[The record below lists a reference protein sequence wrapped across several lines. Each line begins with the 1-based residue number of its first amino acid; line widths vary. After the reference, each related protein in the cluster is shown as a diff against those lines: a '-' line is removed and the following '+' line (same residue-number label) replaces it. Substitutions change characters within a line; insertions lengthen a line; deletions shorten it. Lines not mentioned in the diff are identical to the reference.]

1 MPLHKEAD
9 PVLKK
14 RAATDYITPSRTA
27 NDLSC
32 EYRDLSA
39 PKNNAGLMVMTRLKI
54 LLVDDN
60 DDEIF
65 LTRRMLESKDF
76 EVVSANSVIEALEQ
90 IAAQRFDIL
99 ITDLHMPDP
108 GDGFTVVT
116 AMRHFQP
123 EVLTLVVSDYPDVV
137 KAMAAVLLQADEV
150 LAKPFQVEQLIPLLS
165 KRKLTSKASPKLA
178 KENVASILDR
188 DAPITIRQWLW
199 RVEQV
204 GELSSLALAANE
216 RTEYLPEIIRNIT
229 ARLRAVRTIE
239 VIERASP
246 AAVAHG
252 QLRYRQGYTA
262 PLIVQESRILQ
273 VSIFE
278 TIQRNLATV
287 DFTSVLPDVMI
298 IADEADSQ
306 LKQSIGSFLTMQ
318 QAMGSPHSA

>member
-1 MPLHKEAD
+1 MPLQKEAD
-9 PVLKK
+9 PVLQE
-14 RAATDYITPSRTA
+14 RAATDYITPSRNA
-27 NDLSC
+27 NDFPW
-32 EYRDLSA
+32 EYRDLSVA
-39 PKNNAGLMVMTRLKI
+39 KNHTELIVMTQLRI

-60 DDEIF
+60 DDELF
-65 LTRRMLESKDF
+65 LTRRMLESKDC
-76 EVVSANSVIEALEQ
+76 EVVSANCVIEALKQ
-90 IAAQRFDIL
+90 IAAQRFDVL

-123 EVLTLVVSDYPDVV
+123 DVLTLVVSDYPDVL
-137 KAMAAVLLQADEV
+137 KAMSAVLLQADQV
-150 LAKPFQVEQLIPLLS
+150 LVKPFRVEQLIPLINS
-165 KRKLTSKASPKLA
+165 RKLRSRVSPRLA

-188 DAPITIRQWLW
+188 DAPITIQQWLW

-204 GELSSLALAANE
+204 GELTSLPLATNE
-216 RTEYLPEIIRNIT
+216 RTEYLPEIIKNIT
-229 ARLRAVRTIE
+229 ARLRAVRSVD

-273 VSIFE
+273 VCIFE